1 MRAINFA
8 LVLTLAACAEPYQPE
23 TQAILAQNPTAANRA
38 KIDEIDVAVR
48 TVKALDA
55 AGVSSGYWECI
66 SSYVFPILNAAL
78 ASGVTV
84 FDRPSLSKVVYKGQ
98 DICAGTLP
106 TFNAELV
113 KTAAEYRLT
122 HDTENPALDELVN
135 ELWVNQLEAQLH
147 SVLRRESPET
157 PSLIAVSS

>member
-1 MRAINFA
+1 MRAISFA
-8 LVLTLAACAEPYQPE
+8 LALTLAACAEPYQPE

-38 KIDEIDVAVR
+38 NIDEIDVAVR

-66 SSYVFPILNAAL
+66 SSYVVPILNAAL

-84 FDRPSLSKVVYKGQ
+84 FDRPSLSNLVYEGQ
-98 DICAGTLP
+98 NICAGAFP
-106 TFNAELV
+106 AFNAELV

-122 HDTENPALDELVN
+122 HDTDNPALDELVN
-135 ELWVNQLEAQLH
+135 ELWVNQLEPLLH
-147 SVLRRESPET
+147 SVLRRKFPET
-157 PSLIAVSS
+157 PSLIAVGS